1 MEASMSDK
9 RLDPP
14 YWALR
19 IAFGVVPI
27 VAGIDK
33 FTNLLVDWRIYVSP
47 FFARLLPIA
56 PGAFL
61 HLAGV
66 VEVVVG
72 VTVLAGFTRFG
83 GYAAAA
89 WLAAIVV
96 NLLTSGTH
104 LDVAARDAVMVIAA
118 WTLGRLTE
126 IRAPHGSEEKE
137 HGGHGGHAHAP
148 A

>member
-1 MEASMSDK
+1 MSDK
-9 RLDPP
+9 RLDTP

-33 FTNLLVDWRIYVSP
+33 FSNLLVDWRIYVSP
-47 FFARLLPIA
+47 FFARLMPIS
-56 PGAFL
+56 PEAFL

-66 VEVVVG
+66 IEVVVG
-72 VTVLAGFTRFG
+72 VVILLGYTRLGGF
-83 GYAAAA
+83 AAAA

-126 IRAPHGSEEKE
+126 VRGTRAATAEEPGE
-137 HGGHGGHAHAP
+137 HAGHAHAH